1 MSIFSIIDSFV
12 ESLTPLC
19 TFSLLWGPEQ
29 DWYIYSQ
36 RFAPHFPS
44 QLPLGDRR
52 HPTWVASLSSVLS
65 KAIFIRFYGL
75 DGGIMTIISQRSCS
89 APCWTGLLRSRQ
101 ISGLQPSYHPNPLFY
116 SIQTE
121 RVKSHNQL
129 SFMMIKSPRLTFFV
143 SMTTTES
150 SQLPRLLM
158 CLNTRRHCDAA
169 VSCVDVYLIYIPA
182 VCVCVHVCVKLV
194 LWWPKKGLRIQQGK

>member
-12 ESLTPLC
+12 KSLTPLC

-29 DWYIYSQ
+29 DWYTYSQ

-75 DGGIMTIISQRSCS
+75 DGMTIISQRSSS

-116 SIQTE
+116 SIRQK
-121 RVKSHNQL
+121 VSWPIVFHDDQKSSADL
-129 SFMMIKSPRLTFFV
+129 FRLHDN
-143 SMTTTES
+143 SRELAGS
-150 SQLPRLLM
+150 E
-158 CLNTRRHCDAA
+158 A
-169 VSCVDVYLIYIPA
+169 VDVFE
-182 VCVCVHVCVKLV
+182 H
-194 LWWPKKGLRIQQGK
+194 